1 MRCSDC
7 GTFKIQ
13 KYLRRGRCPS
23 CYAKWRYQNDPT
35 FRERRK
41 RWSRNWYH
49 SNPGARDHERERRRA
64 RETARK
70 GNAQWTIR
78 LQARKHKLPF
88 ELVMDLY
95 RQGCVDC
102 GADRKLIV
110 AAYRRF
116 PDSGL
121 RCRTCL
127 NLWLRPKQL
136 AKRNEVVEAS
146 RRRSKTPVKV
156 GEWLESRRRD
166 RLVALSTRN
175 VLLDVPSELRANR
188 TR

>member
-7 GTFKIQ
+7 GIYKI
-13 KYLRRGRCPS
+13 KKSMRRGRCLP
-23 CYAKWRYQNDPT
+23 CYAKWRYQNDPS

-41 RWSRNWYH
+41 RWSRNWFAA
-49 SNPGARDHERERRRA
+49 NPQYRARDAEATRKRRA
-64 RETARK
+64 ERK
-70 GNAQWTIR
+70 GNIFWRITY
-78 LQARKHKLPF
+78 QARKHRLPI
-88 ELVMDLY
+88 ELVFDLY

-110 AAYRRF
+110 AALRRF

-136 AKRNEVVEAS
+136 AKRDEVVEAS
-146 RRRSKTPVKV
+146 RRRAKTPVQV
-156 GEWLESRRRD
+156 GQWLESRRRD

-175 VLLDVPSELRANR
+175 VLLDVPAELRTDR
-188 TR
+188 TG